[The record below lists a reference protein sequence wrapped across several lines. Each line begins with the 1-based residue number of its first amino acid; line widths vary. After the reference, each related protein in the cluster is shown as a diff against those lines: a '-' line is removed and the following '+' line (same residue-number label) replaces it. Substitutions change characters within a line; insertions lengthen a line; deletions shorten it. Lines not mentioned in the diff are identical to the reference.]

1 MLLWFVCWGS
11 FGLHLNQNKSES
23 KSLNLPRCSHDSVFI
38 PLPPPPSLP
47 LSSVCLQ
54 LSTQTRSEVIKR
66 ATRTLRQL
74 CEKSKKRGDGSG
86 EQERTDPAGMTFDE
100 AIAHLQQSQAHLDT
114 LSHAFIQSLKDVQQ
128 VPPVCQTLE
137 PFSVKG

>member
-1 MLLWFVCWGS
+1 M
-11 FGLHLNQNKSES
+11 
-23 KSLNLPRCSHDSVFI
+23 
-38 PLPPPPSLP
+38 
-47 LSSVCLQ
+47 
-54 LSTQTRSEVIKR
+54 IKR

-128 VPPVCQTLE
+128 VQPDSGAILCKRLKTSLG
-137 PFSVKG
+137 KGAVND

>member
-1 MLLWFVCWGS
+1 MILFS
-11 FGLHLNQNKSES
+11 S
-23 KSLNLPRCSHDSVFI
+23 PP
-38 PLPPPPSLP
+38 PLP
-47 LSSVCLQ
+47 SSVCGLQ
-54 LSTQTRSEVIKR
+54 LSTQARSEVIKR

-137 PFSVKG
+137 PFSVNG